1 MNKKLLIIVIV
12 VLTLTTVLIYNK
24 YNTIK
29 NKDKFTD
36 GKIMDPQEII
46 KNDGKMTFN
55 YLNDP
60 FYSQNILKKYYIDD
74 DKKINGVKVNYHP
87 YLVPVPNCPSSADL
101 VPLVYSADPSLH
113 CRRNVGNTTT
123 WWRKFDTE
131 AQEIFNKYSI
141 HR

>member
-29 NKDKFTD
+29 NKDKF
-36 GKIMDPQEII
+36 
-46 KNDGKMTFN
+46 NDGKMTFN